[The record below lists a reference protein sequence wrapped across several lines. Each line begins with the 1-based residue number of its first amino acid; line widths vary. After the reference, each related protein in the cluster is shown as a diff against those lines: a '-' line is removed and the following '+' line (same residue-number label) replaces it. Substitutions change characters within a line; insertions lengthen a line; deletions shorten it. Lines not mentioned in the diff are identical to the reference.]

1 MLTVVS
7 RKKKKQEENNKKYS
21 KMYDKEIEDIQ
32 YKVPIKHKTSNNGK
46 IEEQK
51 GIRHIE
57 NKI

>member
-1 MLTVVS
+1 
-7 RKKKKQEENNKKYS
+7 
-21 KMYDKEIEDIQ
+21 MYDKEIEDIQ

-57 NKI
+57 NKIQHVTTGMEEKSYGENDYCQ